1 MAIRGRPLP
10 RLSLWRDNHS
20 FDYKFQDNRI
30 RELFTAGGTGVNLH
44 KYLGPNEQ
52 ADSGDITLPS
62 TKNATEKSIQD
73 LLFLENRDRKYDRNI
88 YTLRGHYTI
97 IDTDF
102 NLSQF
107 GLFVTNDT
115 LFFTFHIND
124 MIERMG
130 RKIMP
135 GDVLELPHLRD
146 FNPLDPNDEIPIA
159 LKKYYV
165 VQETTRAAEGF
176 APTWWPHL
184 WRAKVQPMVDGQ
196 EYRDILNVEMEDA
209 LGNTNG
215 TTIRD
220 YLSTYNKNVNIDD
233 AIIAQAAVDV
243 PLSGYDDTPLYVFP
257 TDGNGY
263 PVLNSSIN
271 ADTNYIKGD
280 TSVYTGDYTFI
291 TAKNNLPGYLTG
303 DGRPPNGVAVQA
315 ITYFPERAVEGD
327 YVLRLDFVPH
337 RLFRFDG
344 TKWVKV
350 EDSVRANQLG
360 STINTQLGTF
370 FNNSN
375 VTVNND
381 GTTSPEKI
389 GLSQAVK
396 AVTDN

>member
-1 MAIRGRPLP
+1 MP
-10 RLSLWRDNHS
+10 RLSMWRDNHTN
-20 FDYKFQDNRI
+20 DYKFQDNRI

-44 KYLGPNEQ
+44 KYLGLNTQ
-52 ADSGDITLPS
+52 DATNDVTLPNYTNNS
-62 TKNATEKSIQD
+62 EKNIQD

-135 GDVLELPHLRD
+135 GDVLELPHIRD
-146 FNPLDPNDEIPIA
+146 YNPLDPDDQIPIA

-196 EYRDILNVEMEDA
+196 EYRDILNIEMEDA
-209 LGNTNG
+209 LGNTDG

-220 YLSTYNKNVNIDD
+220 YLSTYTKNVTIND
-233 AIIAQAAVDV
+233 AIIQQAETDV
-243 PLSGYDDTPLYVFP
+243 PLSGYDNSPLYVMP
-257 TDGNGY
+257 TDDNGF
-263 PVLNSSIN
+263 PALNYSIN
-271 ADTNYIKGD
+271 SDTIKIKGD
-280 TSVYTGDYTFI
+280 NGNITADYTYI
-291 TAKNNLPGYLTG
+291 TPKTNLPGYLTG
-303 DGRPPNGVAVQA
+303 DGLAPNGMPVKPL
-315 ITYFPERAVEGD
+315 TYFPENAALGD
-327 YVLRLDFVPH
+327 YVLRLDFFPN
-337 RLFRFDG
+337 RLFRYDG

-350 EDSVRANQLG
+350 EDAIRAPLTGAN
-360 STINTQLGTF
+360 INTQLGTF
-370 FNNSN
+370 FNNTN
-375 VTVNND
+375 QTVTNSG
-381 GTTSPEKI
+381 GTQDQRVA
-389 GLSQAVK
+389 LSKVLKPK
-396 AVTDN
+396 ADS

>member
-1 MAIRGRPLP
+1 MP

-20 FDYKFQDNRI
+20 NDYKFQDNRI
-30 RELFTAGGTGVNLH
+30 RELFTAGGTGVNIH
-44 KYLGPNEQ
+44 KYLGPNSQ
-52 ADSGDITLPS
+52 DATGDITLP
-62 TKNATEKSIQD
+62 TYNNATEKSIQD
-73 LLFLENRDRKYDRNI
+73 LLFLENRDRKYDRDI

-97 IDTDF
+97 MDTDF

-135 GDVLELPHLRD
+135 GDVMELPHLRD
-146 FNPLDPNDEIPIA
+146 YNPLDPNDEIPIA

-196 EYRDILNVEMEDA
+196 EYRDILNEDMEDA
-209 LGNTNG
+209 LGNSNG

-220 YLSTYNKNVNIDD
+220 YLSTYTKNTTIDD
-233 AIIAQAAVDV
+233 AIIAQAAATV
-243 PLSGYDDTPLYVFP
+243 PLSGYDESPLYVMP
-257 TDGNGY
+257 TDENGY
-263 PVLNSSIN
+263 PAVNSTIN
-271 ADTNYIKGD
+271 ADTITIHGD
-280 TSVYTGDYTFI
+280 TIKYTADYTFI
-291 TAKNNLPGYLTG
+291 TAKKGLPGYLTG
-303 DGRPPNGVAVQA
+303 DGMPPNGAAVQA
-315 ITYFPERAVEGD
+315 LTYFPDRALLGD
-327 YVLRLDFVPH
+327 FVLRMDFLPH

-350 EDSVRANQLG
+350 EDAVRANLLG
-360 STINTQLGTF
+360 SNINTQLGSF

-375 VTVNND
+375 LTVNRD
-381 GTTSPEKI
+381 GTTSPEKVA
-389 GLSQAVK
+389 LSQVIK
-396 AVTDN
+396 AITDH

>member
-1 MAIRGRPLP
+1 MP

-20 FDYKFQDNRI
+20 NDYKFQDNRI
-30 RELFTAGGTGVNLH
+30 RELFTAGGTGVNIH
-44 KYLGPNEQ
+44 KYLGPNSQ
-52 ADSGDITLPS
+52 DATGDITLP
-62 TKNATEKSIQD
+62 TYNNATEKSIQD
-73 LLFLENRDRKYDRNI
+73 LLFLENRDRKYDRDI

-97 IDTDF
+97 MDTDF

-135 GDVLELPHLRD
+135 GDVMELPHLRD
-146 FNPLDPNDEIPIA
+146 YNPLDPNDEIPIA

-196 EYRDILNVEMEDA
+196 EYRDILNEDMEDA
-209 LGNTNG
+209 LGNSNG

-220 YLSTYNKNVNIDD
+220 YLSTYTKNTTIDD
-233 AIIAQAAVDV
+233 AIIAQAAATV
-243 PLSGYDDTPLYVFP
+243 PLSGYDESPLYVMP
-257 TDGNGY
+257 TDENGY
-263 PVLNSSIN
+263 PVVNSTIN
-271 ADTNYIKGD
+271 ADTITIHGD
-280 TSVYTGDYTFI
+280 TIKYTADYTFI
-291 TAKNNLPGYLTG
+291 TAKKGLPGYLTG
-303 DGRPPNGVAVQA
+303 DGMPPNGAAVQA
-315 ITYFPERAVEGD
+315 LTYFPDRALLGD
-327 YVLRLDFVPH
+327 FVLRMDFLPH

-350 EDSVRANQLG
+350 EDAVRANLLG
-360 STINTQLGTF
+360 SNINTQLGSF

-375 VTVNND
+375 LTVNRD
-381 GTTSPEKI
+381 GTTSPEKVA
-389 GLSQAVK
+389 LSQVIK
-396 AVTDN
+396 AITDH